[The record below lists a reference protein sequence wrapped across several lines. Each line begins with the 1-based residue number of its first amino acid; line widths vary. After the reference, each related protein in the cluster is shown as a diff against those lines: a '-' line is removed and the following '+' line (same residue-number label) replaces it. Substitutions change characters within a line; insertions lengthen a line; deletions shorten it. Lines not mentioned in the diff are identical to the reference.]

1 MLPANLENLIKRPR
15 RRPLPRDGRA
25 TRGATSQGAM
35 PEGHSFLVVWRS
47 DPPFVL
53 SQTATMRF
61 SPFPI
66 LLAAL
71 AIGTVWAGH
80 DASARFN
87 RCTESQSL
95 AHCRLIF
102 YGR

>member
-1 MLPANLENLIKRPR
+1 MPDP
-15 RRPLPRDGRA
+15 
-25 TRGATSQGAM
+25 ATSRQRLTKVCGNKI
-35 PEGHSFLVVWRS
+35 GHIGGTLRS
-47 DPPFVL
+47 LAVICFAHRMEAIPPTL
-53 SQTATMRF
+53 SQTTTMRL

-71 AIGTVWAGH
+71 AIGTVWAGQ

-95 AHCRLIF
+95 AHCQLIF

>member
-1 MLPANLENLIKRPR
+1 
-15 RRPLPRDGRA
+15 
-25 TRGATSQGAM
+25 M
-35 PEGHSFLVVWRS
+35 PEDQILPSGLAERS
-47 DPPFVL
+47 AFCPLANND
-53 SQTATMRF
+53 MRI
-61 SPFPI
+61 SPFPV

-71 AIGTVWAGH
+71 AIGTIWAGQ

-95 AHCRLIF
+95 AHCRLVF